1 MFLRGQGDSPVRVC
15 EPCKKLEE
23 AARFERY
30 GHKTRAARGTFLI
43 TFEVVS
49 SLVYLVNISA
59 DFVLSHMH
67 CCIVRSGH
75 CRANLLPQLHS
86 VSSTHRRLNY
96 SKWCPSVSTSQPFC
110 AGSSRLTSKPEDE
123 ILNQILGND
132 GKESGQEVNNNV
144 VSSMQRATSS
154 ASCSNSREDTN
165 HDGVGE
171 ILRSVSVD
179 EFNQLQ
185 KDSESATPEE
195 LRQQALDEKKKYK
208 ILKGEGKSVEAL
220 KAFKKGKELERQA
233 DALEISLRKK
243 RKKVLLSENVAESQ
257 IKDDPS
263 LSGRRNRVTPV
274 GREKDDLSAELKEL
288 GWSDL
293 DLRDEDKK
301 QASLSLE
308 GELSSLLGEISQKT
322 NKNNGT
328 SAIDKTQVVAH
339 KKKAL
344 QLKREGKLAEAKEE
358 LKRAKVLEKQ
368 LEEQELLA
376 EAEESDD
383 EISALIRSMD
393 DDKEEFS
400 IQYEQEDG
408 FNFDSLINA
417 AEDHIIDNN
426 FEVTDEDMEDPEITA
441 ALKSFGWIQ
450 DSNNPPET
458 SVTQIASVDKAAL
471 LTEIQSLKREALTHK
486 RAGNVTEAMA
496 QLKKAKLLEG
506 DLESI
511 ESQEGNV
518 VKPPA
523 TVHKQTV
530 DRTSKSLMVDGG
542 NLSTMDHIDS
552 KPAKK
557 SKLMIQ
563 KELLGLKKKALALR
577 REGRLDEAEE
587 ELKRGRV
594 LEHQLEEMESGSM
607 LKATPVAVGS
617 KDSFLEHERA
627 NVSGSLSVADEEGD
641 NVTDQDMYDPKYLSM
656 LRNLGW
662 NDDDNEVANSSSEPY
677 KQIDTMQA
685 SESPQAPGNVPVA
698 GSRSKSEIQRELLGL
713 KRKALALRR
722 QGDTEEAEEMLKKA
736 KALEDQIVEMEASKT
751 KVQSDISRHK
761 DNFIDPLNVIEEEGN
776 GGDVTEN
783 DMQDPAL
790 LSVLKSLGW
799 EDEEHSVGPSPLQS
813 SSKLAVAA
821 PRSKCEIQREL
832 LDLKRKAHAFR
843 RKGQAVEAEEV
854 LKMAKALEVQ
864 IEELEA
870 PKGVHLHDY
879 SKEEKPGSSGLLVNT
894 EKQGSLKE
902 DKEVGRSI
910 RVEVGRTDEGVKL
923 SADSGSKR
931 NHAVNPPLRNPN
943 FLVPP
948 TSQLPTELG
957 NLGEPGYPDNQ
968 RIAQDPSQS
977 SPAQSGNFIDLLTG
991 DDWRGSP
998 GSAEKQY
1005 DCLTG
1010 TVGSV
1015 NSSPPIQLG
1024 CSQEDLRNKDVA
1036 IIDKQEDTVVA
1047 DEKPD
1052 AKEANLVQRSS
1063 SQKNESATRQEILA
1077 FKRRALALK
1086 REGKL
1091 TEARE
1096 ELRQA
1101 KVLEKRLEEDSPQSK
1116 TSLSD
1121 VPGSVY
1127 NNPPAGQKHHGSPS
1141 SDPKPMSSRD
1151 RFKLQQESLG
1161 HKRQALKLRRE
1172 GRIEEAEKEFELA
1185 KALEAQLEEYAA
1197 QDPTT
1202 VAPVD
1207 DVAVE
1212 GLLDPEL
1219 LSALRA
1225 IGIEDANIS
1234 SQGPGRPEHSKPNVG
1249 KSDNVIQEVSNL
1261 EEQIKAEKVKALNLK
1276 RAGKQAEALDALR
1289 RAKMLEKKLNS
1300 LAPK

>member
-1 MFLRGQGDSPVRVC
+1 MLEKIGLPAKPSLRGNNWVVDASHCQGCSSQFTFINRKHHCRRLWWHFLRQLYSAKDVFTRGKVDSPVRVC

-30 GHKTRAARGTFLI
+30 GHKTRAARG
-43 TFEVVS
+43 S
-49 SLVYLVNISA
+49 S
-59 DFVLSHMH
+59 
-67 CCIVRSGH
+67 
-75 CRANLLPQLHS
+75 
-86 VSSTHRRLNY
+86 
-96 SKWCPSVSTSQPFC
+96 K
-110 AGSSRLTSKPEDE
+110 LTSKPEDE
-123 ILNQILGND
+123 ILNQILGNG

-154 ASCSNSREDTN
+154 ASCSNSREDAS

-195 LRQQALDEKKKYK
+195 LRQQALDEKKKK
-208 ILKGEGKSVEAL
+208 
-220 KAFKKGKELERQA
+220 
-233 DALEISLRKK
+233 
-243 RKKVLLSENVAESQ
+243 
-257 IKDDPS
+257 
-263 LSGRRNRVTPV
+263 
-274 GREKDDLSAELKEL
+274 
-288 GWSDL
+288 
-293 DLRDEDKK
+293 KK

-308 GELSSLLGEISQKT
+308 GELFSLLGEISQKT

-344 QLKREGKLAEAKEE
+344 QLKREGKLSEAKEE
-358 LKRAKVLEKQ
+358 LKRAKVLEKK

-417 AEDHIIDNN
+417 ADDHIIDNN

-441 ALKSFGWIQ
+441 ALKSFGWTQ
-450 DSNNPPET
+450 DSNNPPEA
-458 SVTQIASVDKAAL
+458 SVTQIASFDKEAL
-471 LTEIQSLKREALTHK
+471 LSEIQSLKREALTHK

-496 QLKKAKLLEG
+496 QLKKARLLEG

-523 TVHKQTV
+523 TVHKLTV
-530 DRTSKSLMVDGG
+530 DRTSKSFMVDGG

-594 LEHQLEEMESGSM
+594 LEHQLEEMENGSM

-617 KDSFLEHERA
+617 KDSVLEHEHA

-685 SESPQAPGNVPVA
+685 GESPPAQAPGNVPLA
-698 GSRSKSEIQRELLGL
+698 GSRRSKSEIQRELLGL

-736 KALEDQIVEMEASKT
+736 KALEDQIVEMEAPKK
-751 KVQSDISRHK
+751 KVESDISRHK
-761 DNFIDPLNVIEEEGN
+761 DNFIDPLNVIEEEGD

-799 EDEEHSVGPSPLQS
+799 EDEEHSVDPSPLQS
-813 SSKLAVAA
+813 SSKLAAAA
-821 PRSKCEIQREL
+821 PRSKGEIQREL

-843 RKGQAVEAEEV
+843 RKGQTVEAEEV
-854 LKMAKALEVQ
+854 LKMAKVLEVQ

-879 SKEEKPGSSGLLVNT
+879 AKEEKPGSTGLLMNT
-894 EKQGSLKE
+894 EKQGSLKDNE
-902 DKEVGRSI
+902 EVGKSI
-910 RVEVGRTDEGVKL
+910 QVEVGCTDEGIRL
-923 SADSGSKR
+923 SVDSGSKR
-931 NHAVNPPLRNPN
+931 NHAVNPPLMNPN
-943 FLVPP
+943 LLVPP
-948 TSQLPTELG
+948 TSQLPMELG

-968 RIAQDPSQS
+968 RIAQCTIQS
-977 SPAQSGNFIDLLTG
+977 SPAQSGNFTDLLTG

-1005 DCLTG
+1005 DSLTG

-1036 IIDKQEDTVVA
+1036 IINKREDTGHN
-1047 DEKPD
+1047 EKRD
-1052 AKEANLVQRSS
+1052 AKEANLVQGSC
-1063 SQKNESATRQEILA
+1063 SQKIESVTRQEILA

-1172 GRIEEAEKEFELA
+1172 GRVEEAEKEFELA

-1197 QDPTT
+1197 HDSTT

-1249 KSDNVIQEVSNL
+1249 KSDNVIQEGSNL
-1261 EEQIKAEKVKALNLK
+1261 EEQIKAEKVQALNLK

-1300 LAPK
+1300 SAPK